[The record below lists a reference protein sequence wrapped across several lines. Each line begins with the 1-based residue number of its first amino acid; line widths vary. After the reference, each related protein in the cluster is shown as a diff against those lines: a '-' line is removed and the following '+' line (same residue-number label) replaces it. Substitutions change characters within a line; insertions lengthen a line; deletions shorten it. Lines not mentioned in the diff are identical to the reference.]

1 MAPKNLWRLT
11 VSNFSLILIKKI
23 ILLHKVIYLYNMG
36 RNKIN
41 NNDKKVRISITINPI
56 NYVKIKER
64 HINVSS
70 LLNKLIDD
78 YFKNEKM

>member
-1 MAPKNLWRLT
+1 
-11 VSNFSLILIKKI
+11 
-23 ILLHKVIYLYNMG
+23 MG

-41 NNDKKVRISITINPI
+41 NDDKKVRISITINPI